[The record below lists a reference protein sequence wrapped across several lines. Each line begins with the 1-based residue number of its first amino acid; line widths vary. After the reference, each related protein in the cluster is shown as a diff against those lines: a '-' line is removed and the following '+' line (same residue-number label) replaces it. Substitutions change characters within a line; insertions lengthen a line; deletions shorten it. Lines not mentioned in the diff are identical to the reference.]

1 MGEYKNYQNTPYRW
15 LPQVPAH
22 WVEKSIRQITSV
34 LSERC
39 GNKNY
44 RLLSVYREYGVI
56 PKDSRDDNHNKESL
70 DLSNYKVV
78 HIGNLVLNKM
88 KMWQGSLGV
97 SRFEGIVSPAY
108 IICKVLDEEINLDYL
123 HMLLRSARFK
133 SYYNQYSYGIR
144 VGQWDMHYEDFKN
157 LKIYIPPRAEQDQ
170 IVRFLDWKI
179 SEINKLIEI
188 RRKEIQE
195 LEELKGSTID
205 KTVIHGLHDNFE
217 THNDDIRWDIT
228 YPSIWKLK
236 RLRNLFTFRKGL
248 SITKE
253 NLELSG
259 IPVINYG
266 QIHSKK
272 NSMVGLNDDLF
283 KFVNPSYLKTA
294 PAALVKK
301 GDFIFADTSEDLVG
315 SGNCAYIDRD
325 GEIFAGYHSVIA
337 HPQGSTDNKYFAY
350 LFKSFTWRYQIRKK
364 VNAVKVY
371 SITQQILKDVFL
383 LIPSQQEQQEIVQYL
398 DGTCSKIDSL
408 IENTRKKIMELIEM
422 KSVII
427 SDVVTGKIDVRN
439 ITVPEYE
446 HVEDLA
452 ANDVEDGDEEPEIP
466 GEED

>member
-1 MGEYKNYQNTPYRW
+1 M
-15 LPQVPAH
+15 
-22 WVEKSIRQITSV
+22 
-34 LSERC
+34 
-39 GNKNY
+39 
-44 RLLSVYREYGVI
+44 
-56 PKDSRDDNHNKESL
+56 
-70 DLSNYKVV
+70 
-78 HIGNLVLNKM
+78 
-88 KMWQGSLGV
+88 
-97 SRFEGIVSPAY
+97 
-108 IICKVLDEEINLDYL
+108 
-123 HMLLRSARFK
+123 
-133 SYYNQYSYGIR
+133 
-144 VGQWDMHYEDFKN
+144 
-157 LKIYIPPRAEQDQ
+157 
-170 IVRFLDWKI
+170 
-179 SEINKLIEI
+179 
-188 RRKEIQE
+188 
-195 LEELKGSTID
+195 
-205 KTVIHGLHDNFE
+205 
-217 THNDDIRWDIT
+217 
-228 YPSIWKLK
+228 
-236 RLRNLFTFRKGL
+236 
-248 SITKE
+248 
-253 NLELSG
+253 
-259 IPVINYG
+259 
-266 QIHSKK
+266 
-272 NSMVGLNDDLF
+272 
-283 KFVNPSYLKTA
+283 
-294 PAALVKK
+294 KK